1 MLCGERSLPLPH
13 RWSRQHIPLRWKCV
27 NVIVQRAARYSSR
40 RSRTGYFIGVSHLEH
55 PVSGVLSWWEP
66 LGLHKPFRDP
76 TVKDPVLNSSL
87 CLASRRRFCGL
98 AFALRKLLPLNCRV
112 RVTLL
117 LFMWGEYTLN
127 VFPKMSNVFQNV
139 AYFVWFFLLS
149 VKFSK
154 GHRPRFM
161 TPPRLMNPILDV
173 L

>member
-1 MLCGERSLPLPH
+1 MVRGACHYHTDDPGNIYPWDENVWMWSFRELPGILLVDQGLVTLLVYLI
-13 RWSRQHIPLRWKCV
+13 WSIPFQAFCRDENPWD
-27 NVIVQRAARYSSR
+27 YTSP
-40 RSRTGYFIGVSHLEH
+40 LEIPQSKIQCWIH
-55 PVSGVLSWWEP
+55 
-66 LGLHKPFRDP
+66 H
-76 TVKDPVLNSSL
+76 
-87 CLASRRRFCGL
+87 CASRRRFCGL